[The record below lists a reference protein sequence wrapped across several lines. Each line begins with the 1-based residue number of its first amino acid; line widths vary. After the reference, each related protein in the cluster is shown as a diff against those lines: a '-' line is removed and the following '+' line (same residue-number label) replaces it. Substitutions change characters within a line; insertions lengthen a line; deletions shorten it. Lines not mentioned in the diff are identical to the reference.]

1 VRKVVRG
8 RYERKTLQ
16 DEALCRLRLKS
27 RSYVQDTRREP
38 AGTRTGENR
47 VKGTV
52 EGGGRE
58 RGCRA
63 ILHRTAGYCEVG
75 DYRTGLPSRRTALAV
90 ICRRTREEA
99 LNSSWQ

>member
-1 VRKVVRG
+1 MRKVVRG

-63 ILHRTAGYCEVG
+63 ILHRTLQAIVRWGITEQDYHLEGPLWLSYAGG
-75 DYRTGLPSRRTALAV
+75 QGRKH
-90 ICRRTREEA
+90 
-99 LNSSWQ
+99 